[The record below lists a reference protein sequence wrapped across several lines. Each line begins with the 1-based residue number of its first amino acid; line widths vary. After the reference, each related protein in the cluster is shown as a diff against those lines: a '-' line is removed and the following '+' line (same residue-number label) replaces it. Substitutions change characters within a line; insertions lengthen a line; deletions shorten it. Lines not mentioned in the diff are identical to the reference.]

1 MNERDGRFGA
11 NGFDDDTDWLMS
23 QLGSG
28 RRPDLEGRQAPQ
40 PPVAPEAEAPRVEPA
55 SPSRPRRR
63 SEESLD
69 WFSVAEPAASDD
81 APTRALPVVGEPIE
95 PTVSGRVDAPP
106 AWDQPTSN
114 PPAWNPPA
122 WNQPAWTN
130 PPAERPRIPEP
141 PVDDRLTSVE
151 PPVGGIVPPA
161 FARQPE
167 PPHAPP
173 GPVTPPANFALTWGE
188 SPEPQSLDTEAGLRA
203 AFRQLADPSNTPP
216 RVRET
221 EARPEPGPEQPE
233 AGSPFEGFTPPP
245 VARRSFTPV
254 TPAPGSPDDFADEL
268 WSALHEDEQPTETE
282 PAADGYDHAS
292 YDDRPAFDEPVER
305 GAYDDRGAY
314 AEQRAYAEQSAYDR
328 AAAYDR
334 AGYDGA
340 GYAQPGYDQGAYDP
354 TGYEQPGSDQGWADG
369 AGHADPVG
377 PAVGAGQGDF
387 GLDGYVQDFA
397 ARGGSY
403 DGDGDARGYGDG
415 LDAQGYDWE
424 GYDQDGYDRDGYDR
438 QGYTRPAY
446 DAAGHRANGAD
457 DGRGDG
463 DDETRPG
470 PFDGAAFPT
479 EGYGNDAYGND
490 ADGFGPDAYAD
501 TGDYGAD
508 RFGAHDEVAA
518 HDDGYD
524 LRELW
529 RESDEAEQANGAW
542 SDEPT
547 DWREDV
553 GQPAADAADDV
564 RWYAD
569 DLADRRRAPEA
580 AQPSADERSEADP
593 WNADESPRAREF
605 AQSGY
610 LWNLTP
616 DPEGRDPKVPVE
628 ESGDDETP
636 GPRRGAAT
644 PAVPGTVDDDPFG
657 LGAPDDRVD
666 DRQAYDDRRAFD
678 DQPALDDGP
687 AHDDRPAFDDPWAA
701 YDVDERTTERPERG
715 RPESNGA
722 GDDGLAALFGGAGFG
737 ATGPMSVVDASE
749 QAALDRSP
757 ARESGY
763 GYESPAAD
771 PFGRDDRGGWDDG
784 YGAARATPPR
794 PGDDDRGGY
803 RATPAARTDDDA
815 TGRSP
820 VKVLTWVAGG
830 LALVVLIVAVVA
842 FGTRFLAPSDA
853 GTAAPV
859 ATEEPVA
866 APTAPQPA
874 GVHSWEAL
882 FGTECLEPF
891 ESPWAEEFTVVDC
904 ASPHTAQLAYRG
916 TFAGD
921 EAAEF
926 PGEEALAAQSQELCA
941 AEGVIDP
948 AAAGGVGELQ
958 MVTAFPVTAE
968 QWDAGQRS
976 YYCFVEQVSGEP
988 LTVSLAGAGPAAA

>member
-1 MNERDGRFGA
+1 MNERDGRYDA

-40 PPVAPEAEAPRVEPA
+40 PPVAPAAEAPRAEPA
-55 SPSRPRRR
+55 PPTRPRRR

-81 APTRALPVVGEPIE
+81 AATRALPVVGEPIE
-95 PTVSGRVDAPP
+95 PTASGRVDAPP
-106 AWDQPTSN
+106 VWN
-114 PPAWNPPA
+114 EPASNPPA
-122 WNQPAWTN
+122 WNQPAWN
-130 PPAERPRIPEP
+130 PPAWTDPVAERPHIVEP

-167 PPHAPP
+167 PPQAPP

-188 SPEPQSLDTEAGLRA
+188 APERQSLDTEEGLRA

-216 RVRET
+216 RSHEPEVRP
-221 EARPEPGPEQPE
+221 APE
-233 AGSPFEGFTPPP
+233 AAQAEVGSPFEGFTPPA

-254 TPAPGSPDDFADEL
+254 TPTPGSHDDFADEL
-268 WSALHEDEQPTETE
+268 WSALHEDEP
-282 PAADGYDHAS
+282 PAGAEQGPDGYDRGA
-292 YDDRPAFDEPVER
+292 YGARPAFDEPD
-305 GAYDDRGAY
+305 AFDDRGAY
-314 AEQRAYAEQSAYDR
+314 AEQRAYAEQGAYDRSAAHDESRYDQSGYDRTGYDQSAYD
-328 AAAYDR
+328 
-334 AGYDGA
+334 
-340 GYAQPGYDQGAYDP
+340 QPGYDQSGYDRS
-354 TGYEQPGSDQGWADG
+354 GYDQSGHERPVHDQGWVDG
-369 AGHADPVG
+369 AGHGDLVGPPVG
-377 PAVGAGQGDF
+377 TGLGDH
-387 GLDGYVQDFA
+387 GPDGDVRDFS

-403 DGDGDARGYGDG
+403 DGDDARRGDGGGYGDG

-438 QGYTRPAY
+438 QGYTRP
-446 DAAGHRANGAD
+446 
-457 DGRGDG
+457 
-463 DDETRPG
+463 E
-470 PFDGAAFPT
+470 
-479 EGYGNDAYGND
+479 
-490 ADGFGPDAYAD
+490 GFGPDAYAD
-501 TGDYGAD
+501 TGDYSAD
-508 RFGAHDEVAA
+508 RFGTHDEAAA
-518 HDDGYD
+518 HGDGYD

-529 RESDEAEQANGAW
+529 RENDDDGQANGAW
-542 SDEPT
+542 SDESN
-547 DWREDV
+547 DWRAEV
-553 GQPAADAADDV
+553 GQSTADASDDV

-569 DLADRRRAPEA
+569 DLADRRRTPESDR
-580 AQPSADERSEADP
+580 PTGEERPEPDPWSADD
-593 WNADESPRAREF
+593 SPRAREF
-605 AQSGY
+605 AQAGY

-628 ESGDDETP
+628 ETGEEPTP
-636 GPRRGAAT
+636 GPRRGAGT
-644 PAVPGTVDDDPFG
+644 PAVADAQDDDPFG
-657 LGAPDDRVD
+657 LGAAGDRVD
-666 DRQAYDDRRAFD
+666 DRGEYDEPPAFD
-678 DQPALDDGP
+678 DRPADVDP
-687 AHDDRPAFDDPWAA
+687 PAFDDPWAT
-701 YDVDERTTERPERG
+701 DRVDERTTARPERG
-715 RPESNGA
+715 RPESDGA

-737 ATGPMSVVDASE
+737 ATGPMSVVDAAE
-749 QAALDRSP
+749 QFPPGRPPVRGA
-757 ARESGY
+757 GQ

-771 PFGRDDRGGWDDG
+771 PFGTAGPGGWDDAH
-784 YGAARATPPR
+784 GAARATASR
-794 PGDDDRGGY
+794 PGGDDRGGT
-803 RATPAARTDDDA
+803 RTTSVTRTDDDGN
-815 TGRSP
+815 GRSP
-820 VKVLTWVAGG
+820 VTILTWVAGG

-859 ATEEPVA
+859 ATEEPVE

-874 GVHSWEAL
+874 GVHSWQAL

-891 ESPWAEEFTVVDC
+891 ESAWADEFTVVDC

-958 MVTAFPVTAE
+958 MLTAFPVTAE
-968 QWDAGQRS
+968 QWAAGQRS
-976 YYCFVEQVSGEP
+976 YYCFVEHVSGEP
-988 LTVSLAGAGPAAA
+988 LTASLAGPGPAAP